1 MNATSASSVAR
12 AGGDVRVII
21 LGMLEKPDTLS
32 TKPRTSSAMHAEPSV
47 LRGTGASQPFAIGIE
62 VEDREASP

>member
-1 MNATSASSVAR
+1 MLAKT
-12 AGGDVRVII
+12 DV
-21 LGMLEKPDTLS
+21 LS

-47 LRGTGASQPFAIGIE
+47 LRGTGASQPFSIGIE